1 METYISDLNSIRSAI
16 VRKCPD
22 RPPPSWVRITTIT
35 MCSKFSNEIDIKKF
49 HGTFTEM
56 TIQRKDGGCSYTWNR
71 KDAGFYNQV
80 TICTRDA
87 LSKKSVKVFPNGSI
101 QVAGCSDL
109 YDCDRILAQLVIIFR
124 TTLGLDDLTVAPPK
138 VAMINTNFSLNSS
151 VNLNRLISKLKLSS
165 QFRVTFDPDR
175 YSAVKVKFSPR
186 PGQKQVTA
194 SIFRTGKI
202 IVTGAQTLDEIS
214 GAYEVLN
221 GQVDASL
228 LVKPTQ
234 TIETF
239 ETILG
244 GRFEDWI
251 EVFKN
256 KNIGT

>member
-1 METYISDLNSIRSAI
+1 MALQEIIRQSFEAC
-16 VRKCPD
+16 VTGD
-22 RPPPSWVRITTIT
+22 V
-35 MCSKFSNEIDIKKF
+35 
-49 HGTFTEM
+49 G
-56 TIQRKDGGCSYTWNR
+56 WNVSTQ
-71 KDAGFYNQV
+71 AG
-80 TICTRDA
+80 DE
-87 LSKKSVKVFPNGSI
+87 L
-101 QVAGCSDL
+101 VARGFWD
-109 YDCDRILAQLVIIFR
+109 DCDRILAQLVIIFR
-124 TTLGLDDLTVAPPK
+124 TTLGLEDLTVAPPK
-138 VAMINTNFSLNSS
+138 VVMINTNFSLNSS
-151 VNLNRLISKLKLSS
+151 VNLNRLIQKLKLSS

-221 GQVDASL
+221 GQIDASL
-228 LVKPTQ
+228 LVKPTP

-244 GRFEDWI
+244 GRFEDWVDI
-251 EVFKN
+251 FKN

>member
-1 METYISDLNSIRSAI
+1 METYILDLNSIRSAI
-16 VRKCPD
+16 IRKCPD

-35 MCSKFSNEIDIKKF
+35 MCSKFSHEIDIKKF
-49 HGTFTEM
+49 HATFTEM
-56 TIQRKDGGCSYTWNR
+56 TIQRKGGGGAYTWRR

-80 TICTRDA
+80 TICTEDA
-87 LSKKSVKVFPNGSI
+87 LSKRSVKVFPNGSI

-109 YDCDRILAQLVIIFR
+109 YDCDRILAQLVVIFK
-124 TTLGLDDLTVAPPK
+124 TNLDMADLTVAPAK
-138 VAMINTNFSLNSS
+138 VVMINTNFSLNSS
-151 VNLNRLISKLKLSS
+151 VNLNRLIQKLKQSS

-175 YSAVKVKFSPR
+175 YSAVKVKFAPR

-221 GQVDASL
+221 GQIDAGL
-228 LVKPTQ
+228 LVKPTP

-244 GRFEDWI
+244 ARFEDWVQ
-251 EVFKN
+251 VFKN
-256 KNIGT
+256 KNVGS